1 MKDKEN
7 LPNNCVICNS
17 DKFISRPYINLYYP
31 HLKYFECDIFSDISI
46 NTCQSCGFSQISPY
60 IEKDK
65 LMRFYNVDYHS
76 KFGCHYMSENKI
88 KEFIPSPSYC
98 SLAQFL
104 LFADYGNLKSI
115 KNFLDVGAGVGHS
128 FYTLKTLGYYPQMY
142 ALDKSETAINILS
155 KNQVNV
161 IKDFDHVCSL
171 PVKYDSFFDLILS
184 SGSLEH
190 FNPCDIQSA
199 LSNIYKVL
207 CNGGCFVCEVPHDDF
222 RKRTNRQHAPHISFF
237 SIESLKKKLTDIG
250 FEVVFIS
257 SCGRNIINSN
267 TNETKSKKALVNNMT
282 GRRTIVDKLYLR
294 RFDQLKYKYKMIDRL
309 NDYRTKFLKSMNKNK
324 YHFKML
330 FKDEIIKENELA
342 SSAFE
347 FNYGENKNKLRA
359 VCRK

>member
-7 LPNNCVICNS
+7 LANNCVICNS
-17 DKFISRPYINLYYP
+17 DKFISRPYVNLYYP

-46 NTCQSCGFSQISPY
+46 NTCQSCGFSQINPY

-65 LMRFYNVDYHS
+65 LMRFYNVDYNG
-76 KFGCHYMSENKI
+76 KFGCHYVSENQI
-88 KEFIPSPSYC
+88 KEFFPNPDYR

-104 LFADYGNLKSI
+104 LFADYGDLKSI
-115 KNFLDVGAGVGHS
+115 KTFLDVGAGMGGS
-128 FYTLKTLGYYPQMY
+128 FYTLKTLGYSPQMY
-142 ALDKSETAINILS
+142 ALDKSETAINIIS

-171 PVKYDSFFDLILS
+171 PGKYDSFFDLILS
-184 SGSLEH
+184 SQSLEH
-190 FNPCDIQSA
+190 FNSCDIQSV

-207 CNGGCFVCEVPHDDF
+207 CNGGCFVCDVPHDDF
-222 RKRTNRQHAPHISFF
+222 RKKTNRQHAPHLSFF
-237 SIESLKKKLTDIG
+237 SIESLKKILTDIG

-267 TNETKSKKALVNNMT
+267 TNEIKSKKARVNNMT
-282 GRRTIVDKLYLR
+282 GRRTIVDKLHLR
-294 RFDQLKYKYKMIDRL
+294 CFDHLKYKYKMIDRL
-309 NDYRTKFLKSMNKNK
+309 NDYRNKFSKSMNKNK

-330 FKDEIIKENELA
+330 FKDEIIKENEL
-342 SSAFE
+342 SLSAHE
-347 FNYGENKNKLRA
+347 FSYGENKECLRA

>member
-1 MKDKEN
+1 MV
-7 LPNNCVICNS
+7 NNCVICNS
-17 DKFISRPYINLYYP
+17 DKFISHPYVNLYYLN
-31 HLKYFECDIFSDISI
+31 LKYFERDIFSDISI
-46 NTCQSCGFSQISPY
+46 NTCQSCGFSQINPY

-65 LMRFYNVDYHS
+65 LLSFYNVDYRG
-76 KFGCHYMSENKI
+76 KYGCHYVSEKEI
-88 KEFIPSPSYC
+88 KEFVPNPDYR

-104 LFADYGNLKSI
+104 LFAEYGDLKSI
-115 KNFLDVGAGVGHS
+115 KTFLDVGAGMGNS
-128 FYTLKTLGYYPQMY
+128 FYTLKTLGYSPQMY
-142 ALDKSETAINILS
+142 ALEKSETAINILS

-171 PVKYDSFFDLILS
+171 PGKYDSFFDLILS
-184 SGSLEH
+184 SQSLEH

-207 CNGGCFVCEVPHDDF
+207 CNGGCFVCDVPNDDF
-222 RKRTNRQHAPHISFF
+222 RKRTIRQHAPHLSFF
-237 SIESLKKKLTDIG
+237 SIESFNKILTDIG

-267 TNETKSKKALVNNMT
+267 TNETKSKKAMVNNMS
-282 GRRTIVDKLYLR
+282 GRRTIVDTLHLR
-294 RFDQLKYKYKMIDRL
+294 RFDHLKYKYKVIDRL
-309 NDYRTKFLKSMNKNK
+309 NDYRNKFSKNMNKNK

-330 FKDEIIKENELA
+330 FKDEIIKEDELA